1 MLVGWEERSPTS
13 SDSSAPPLPGKP
25 ETSASSGSSTP
36 SNKRASSSD
45 RRQGC
50 RPPYPVVGV
59 VPGEEVEEQAEQ
71 AGGTGDLIGAR
82 SREDLRLF
90 SGRPLGY

>member
-1 MLVGWEERSPTS
+1 
-13 SDSSAPPLPGKP
+13 
-25 ETSASSGSSTP
+25 
-36 SNKRASSSD
+36 
-45 RRQGC
+45 
-50 RPPYPVVGV
+50 VGV

-82 SREDLRLF
+82 SREDHRLF